1 MPNSVDKISDILL
14 AITVPCLLP
23 DVEKQ
28 SEKAALSLGLCGN
41 IAIEKYNLLS
51 TT

>member
-1 MPNSVDKISDILL
+1 MPYPIDEIGDIIL